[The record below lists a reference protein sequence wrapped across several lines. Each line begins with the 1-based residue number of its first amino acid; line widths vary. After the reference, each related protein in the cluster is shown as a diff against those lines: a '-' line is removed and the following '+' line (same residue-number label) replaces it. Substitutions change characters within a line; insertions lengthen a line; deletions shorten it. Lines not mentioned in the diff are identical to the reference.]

1 MRGDG
6 EDDPDKLELQQYR
19 KRVRSVSTLFL
30 RGSYN
35 AVEEI
40 EKLGFTYV
48 VDENENGDEIGE
60 ERSARPITADQVSL
74 VSYLE
79 STVSPDEHWLTLWR
93 NETRLDDT
101 PFSLWRRYFRAGNTQ
116 LKNLL
121 LFGLD
126 RVPTDRGPRVG

>member
-19 KRVRSVSTLFL
+19 KRVRSVSALFL
-30 RGSYN
+30 RGSNN

-48 VDENENGDEIGE
+48 VDENEDGDEIDE
-60 ERSARPITADQVSL
+60 ERSARPITADQISL

-79 STVSPDEHWLTLWR
+79 STVSPDEDWLTLCAVRQCSMTHHLLCGVVFSAQEIR
-93 NETRLDDT
+93 N
-101 PFSLWRRYFRAGNTQ
+101 
-116 LKNLL
+116 
-121 LFGLD
+121 
-126 RVPTDRGPRVG
+126 

>member
-1 MRGDG
+1 VTHW
-6 EDDPDKLELQQYR
+6 L
-19 KRVRSVSTLFL
+19 SA

-93 NETRLDDT
+93 SETRLDDT

-121 LFGLD
+121 LFGFRSGADWTASAACLPAWISLHAE
-126 RVPTDRGPRVG
+126 RTAGALRARL